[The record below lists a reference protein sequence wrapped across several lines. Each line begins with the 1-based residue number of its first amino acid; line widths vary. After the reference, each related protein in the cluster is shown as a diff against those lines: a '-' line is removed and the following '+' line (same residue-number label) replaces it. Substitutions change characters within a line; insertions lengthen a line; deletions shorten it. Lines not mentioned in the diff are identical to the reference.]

1 MKILKKGNLS
11 KCKNYRGIMLL
22 SVPEKVVCHSCERP
36 AGRSQEEEVL
46 QLPDYHSEDHRRL
59 SKSRCQHGLSVTMEN
74 DGTLW
79 SSPEIYFH
87 H

>member
-1 MKILKKGNLS
+1 
-11 KCKNYRGIMLL
+11 MLL
-22 SVPEKVVCHSCERP
+22 SVPEKVVCHSRESP

-46 QLPDYHSEDHRRL
+46 QPPDCHSEDHRRL
-59 SKSRCQHGLSVTMEN
+59 SKSLCQLGQSVTVEN

-79 SSPEIYFH
+79 STPEIYFH